1 MDGDKIKSI
10 IQYQNIVMD
19 FSLLKF
25 IMKKKI
31 KYH

>member
-1 MDGDKIKSI
+1 MDEDKIKSI
-10 IQYQNIVMD
+10 INYQNNIMD

-25 IMKKKI
+25 IMKKKT